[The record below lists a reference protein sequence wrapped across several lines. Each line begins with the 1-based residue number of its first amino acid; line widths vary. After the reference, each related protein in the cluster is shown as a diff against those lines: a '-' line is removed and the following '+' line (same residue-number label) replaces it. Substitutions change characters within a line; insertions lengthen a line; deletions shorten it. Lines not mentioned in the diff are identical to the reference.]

1 MESVIS
7 CTKVGK
13 ILLELQNKCE
23 KDYQTLLF
31 SGDLLEFERLLKA
44 DLLSVYDTISEIML
58 QLMALKLSESM
69 REKAENLGM
78 SKLEERPVSF
88 QIATGYEVT
97 VNSYYGCK
105 VGEDFEGSRY
115 ALLRHWGIIE
125 KCSPSYYDKV
135 GMCAIISPSYAL
147 SNQLL
152 TKLNVKNTISHN
164 RKVMNSLGTFCSDKE
179 EELVLKSGENVRD
192 KRIVISIDGG
202 RTRTRVYNGNLNE
215 AGNECYASPWCEP
228 KLFVIDVLNEFG
240 KVDPKESPIYG
251 SRFAEQDV
259 LDLLKRY
266 LVLLDIKTAKSVQII
281 ADGAPWIW
289 LNIKKILLE
298 LGLESTKIVET
309 LDYCHA
315 MSYIN
320 ILIKAMPKN
329 KKGKIL
335 TTSWDEKTCLK
346 QAKEWAWNGKI
357 AEFVSLSKLLFP
369 NPNQDINQAINYL
382 DKHQNRMQY
391 ADYQKDK
398 LLCGSGIIESAIRR
412 IINLRFKNAST
423 FWDKQTVEKLF
434 LFRAVLV
441 SNRWDIF
448 IKNLAKKQA

>member
-23 KDYQTLLF
+23 KEYQNLLF
-31 SGDLLEFERLLKA
+31 SGDLLGFEGLLWA
-44 DLLSVYDTISEIML
+44 DLQAVYNKISEIML
-58 QLMALKLSESM
+58 QLTALKLLECM
-69 REKAENLGM
+69 REKAEKLGM
-78 SKLEERPVSF
+78 SKLEKRAVSF
-88 QIATGYEVT
+88 QISTGYEVI
-97 VNSYYGCK
+97 VKSYYGCN
-105 VGEDFEGSRY
+105 VSENFEGSRY
-115 ALLRHWGIIE
+115 PLLRHWGIIE

-135 GMCAIISPSYAL
+135 GMCSIISPSYTL

-152 TKLNVKNTISHN
+152 TKFNVKNTISHN

-179 EELVLKSGENVRD
+179 EHLVLKSGENVTG
-192 KRIVISIDGG
+192 KRIVISMDGG
-202 RTRTRVYNGNLNE
+202 RTRTREYNEKFNE
-215 AGNECYASPWCEP
+215 AGNECYASPWREP
-228 KLFVIDVLNEFG
+228 KLFVIDVLNELG
-240 KVDPKESPIYG
+240 KVDTKEMPIYG
-251 SRFAEQDV
+251 CRFEEQEV

-266 LVLLDIKTAKSVQII
+266 LVLLDIKTVKGVQIV

-298 LGLESTKIVET
+298 LGVEATKIVET

-315 MSYIN
+315 ISYVN
-320 ILIKAMPKN
+320 TLIKAMPKN
-329 KKGKIL
+329 EKGVIL
-335 TTSWDEKTCLK
+335 TTTWDEKTCLK
-346 QAKEWAWNGKI
+346 QAKEWAWKGKI
-357 AEFVSLSKLLFP
+357 SAFVSLSKRLFP
-369 NPNQDINQAINYL
+369 NPNQEINQAINYL

-391 ADYQKDK
+391 IDYQKDK

-423 FWDKQTVEKLF
+423 FWDKETVEKLF

-441 SNRWDIF
+441 SNRWEVL
-448 IKNLAKKQA
+448 IKNVAKKQA